1 MIKCNILD
9 QKYASLRIGTDCSG
23 IEAPIEAL
31 KKICINYNFKYK
43 HIFSSEIDKYAIKY
57 IKANHNPEILYEDMK
72 ERDVKTIPDI
82 DIYISGFPCQP
93 FSRANKFKTKI
104 DPRLNLFECCVDV
117 IKN

>member
-1 MIKCNILD
+1 MIKCNIYQEQLLL
-9 QKYASLRIGTDCSG
+9 KIGTDCSG

-31 KKICINYNFKYK
+31 KKICKNHNFKYK

-57 IKANHNPEILYEDMK
+57 IKANHNPEILYGDMK

-93 FSRANKFKTKI
+93 FSTNSRFQLGFDDKNNRGIIF
-104 DPRLNLFECCVDV
+104 LNV
-117 IKN
+117 IIQ

>member
-31 KKICINYNFKYK
+31 KKICINHNFKYK

-57 IKANHNPEILYEDMK
+57 IKANHNHEIL
-72 ERDVKTIPDI
+72 
-82 DIYISGFPCQP
+82 
-93 FSRANKFKTKI
+93 
-104 DPRLNLFECCVDV
+104 
-117 IKN
+117 